1 MLTDEQILQKATLL
15 LEQTLTEMVPSERE
29 HLGAWLYQNN
39 PENLPFNDAFK
50 GKIRHIVPIS
60 QADTETETG
69 KFVNLFTKMGY
80 QVDWEKGMLQG
91 ARVEEDNSPEGQAKA
106 VSTHIGPSG
115 ENPNL
120 KTVKVNMKIGKWFAK
135 VIEYITKI
143 NDMRAEVAD
152 RYNYPKYPED
162 AIKVLGEKG
171 AKALY
176 FYQDRLLA
184 YIRSSNE
191 TDDRKPFYANWVKDV
206 GEVEKLAQY
215 WKENASYLKK
225 NADNL
230 KKDDSRVMIVSR
242 APIDVA
248 RMGDFMKSYDS
259 CHRPPSKREESD
271 YKSNDQYKCA
281 IADAHGNGAIAFL
294 VDKQAVLDA
303 YDAETLEEVEENESF
318 QKEEIF
324 YDEDTPDESG
334 PIEDDGT
341 MQRLRLRL
349 MKMYKA
355 GDNPYE
361 GFELAVPEGRVYLPK
376 HLKDEENPVFVEKLV
391 QWAQQQQED
400 LMKKAPKTEGGAL
413 NLNDFIKFGGS
424 WEDRTSNKL
433 LARLFAQQFEEFEGE
448 VKRDTSTEDELELV
462 IETDITAIQAAVDET
477 AKEWNK
483 RYVACNVSGKAVEDY
498 SDEGAVLVYTEG
510 VIRLEWELDEWQAL
524 PNHMDMSHCVDDLL
538 QSGYGTIHDP
548 DGGGYSNAYLDSDSP
563 YIGKLTND
571 KGREIIKA
579 IIKINPEKL
588 IGWMKDIALPEYEE
602 VDETYSFNYFCQT
615 VDLIDDVRD
624 SIKEGIEAYF
634 KREGYLEGGQYLQLI
649 TRIEGETNGGS
660 YEWDVEYDGEHY
672 TDSYEAWAKISY
684 DYDPEVL
691 GIEPRILFDL
701 VDERDFTL
709 ALRKYLT
716 TPAREDTGS
725 EYWLMIRDKSAV
737 DSGGDV
743 RYGITF
749 KVDADTPDKAVE
761 QFYDLITG
769 DMDDEDEIEKA
780 FMSALYEIAAKNG
793 VKLKG
798 ASPASAKVR
807 DFDALKDLGESK
819 RYDADYLVKTWK
831 RFIL

>member
-1 MLTDEQILQKATLL
+1 MMTDEEILHKATLL
-15 LEQTLTEMVPSERE
+15 LENMLTEMIPSERE
-29 HLGAWLYQNN
+29 HLGAWLYQND
-39 PENLPFNDAFK
+39 PANLPFNDAFK

-143 NDMRAEVAD
+143 NDMRAEVAN

-162 AIKVLGEKG
+162 AIKVLGEKR

-191 TDDRKPFYANWVKDV
+191 TDDRKPYYANWVKDV

-259 CHRPPSKREESD
+259 CHRPPSKREQSD

-303 YDAETLEEVEENESF
+303 YDAETIEEVEENENF

-324 YDEDTPDESG
+324 HDEDAYEESG

-448 VKRDTSTEDELELV
+448 VKRDTSTEEELELV

-477 AKEWNK
+477 AKEWNN
-483 RYVACNVSGKAVEDY
+483 RYAACNVSGKAVEAY
-498 SDEGAVLVYTEG
+498 GDEGAVLVYTEG

-548 DGGGYSNAYLDSDSP
+548 EGGGYSNAYLDGDSP

-579 IIKINPEKL
+579 IIKIDPDKL
-588 IGWMKDIALPEYEE
+588 IGWMKDAAMPEFEE
-602 VDETYSFNYFCQT
+602 VDDTYSFNYFCQT

-624 SIKEGIEAYF
+624 NIKEGIEKYF
-634 KREGYLEGGQYLQLI
+634 KREGYIDGGQYIQLAMK
-649 TRIEGETNGGS
+649 IENGDIDS

-672 TDSYEAWAKISY
+672 TESYDAWAKVSY
-684 DYDPEVL
+684 DYDPEEL
-691 GIEPRILFDL
+691 GVEPRILFDL
-701 VDERDFTL
+701 VDQREF
-709 ALRKYLT
+709 ALLLRQYLT
-716 TPAREDTGS
+716 APAKESAGS
-725 EYWLMIRDKSAV
+725 EYWLSIRDKSAV

-749 KVDADTPDKAVE
+749 KVDADTPDSAVE

-769 DMDDEDEIEKA
+769 DMDDEDEIKKA
-780 FMSALYEIAAKNG
+780 FMSALYEFAAKNG
-793 VKLKG
+793 VKLNG
-798 ASPASAKVR
+798 VGPSSAKVR
-807 DFDALKDLGESK
+807 DFDALQDLGENK
-819 RYDADYLVKTWK
+819 QYNADYLVKTWK